1 MSGACDAL
9 PRFDRRFFDS
19 EHRLTRI
26 GTGPL
31 GGKAEGLR
39 RLHDEI
45 VARLD
50 RSELSYVTV
59 EVPRLVVVAADV
71 FTRFMDRNRLW
82 ETALSGV
89 ANERIAHAFQ
99 RGELPAE
106 IVGDLRGIISAVR
119 TPLAVRSSSV
129 LEDGVEHP
137 FAGVYTTKMIPNHDL
152 DEDARF
158 RRLVEALK
166 LVWASTFFS
175 EARSS
180 LASTDLA
187 PGSERMAV
195 VVQEIVGR
203 RYGPRFYPTLSGV
216 ARSYNHY
223 ASGSA
228 RPEEGVV
235 SLALGLGKTI
245 VDGDLTWTYCPRW
258 PAAPP
263 PFNSVGDLLKF
274 TQTRFWAV
282 NMGETPAPDPIRET
296 EWLVHDELS
305 TAEADGT
312 LRYLASTYDPRS
324 DRLQPGL
331 GPVGTRALTFAPL
344 LTSRILPFS
353 RVVERLL
360 ALAKESLAADVEI
373 ELAAT
378 LDPDGGLPMTIGC
391 LQVRPMQGDG
401 AHIAVGVEDL
411 RGEGVLV
418 ASERC
423 LGNGVRDDLADIVY
437 LRPEAFDPA
446 ATRAIASE
454 LAEVNHELVAAGR
467 HSVLIGFGRWG
478 TSDERHGVPVV
489 WGQISSARVI
499 VEATLP
505 EVQPELSQGS
515 HFFHNVLGFRVFYL
529 TVEHDDPHQ
538 IDWEWLDRQSSLR
551 ESRFLRHLRLERPLR
566 VVVDGTSRRG
576 VIRYDQRA

>member
-1 MSGACDAL
+1 MSGSCDTL
-9 PRFDRRFFDS
+9 PRFDRRFFES
-19 EHRLTRI
+19 EQRLTRI

-39 RLHDEI
+39 RLHDEV

-50 RSELSYVTV
+50 HAELPYVTV
-59 EVPRLVVVAADV
+59 AVPRLVAVAADV
-71 FTRFMDRNRLW
+71 FNRFMDGNRLW
-82 ETALSGV
+82 ETALSG
-89 ANERIAHAFQ
+89 APNDRIARAFQ

-106 IVGDLRGIISAVR
+106 IVGDLRGLISTVR

-129 LEDGVEHP
+129 LEDAIEHP
-137 FAGVYTTKMIPNHDL
+137 LAGVYTTKMIPNHEL
-152 DEDARF
+152 DEDTRF
-158 RRLVEALK
+158 RRLAEALK
-166 LVWASTFFS
+166 LVWASTFFN

-180 LASTDLA
+180 LAAAGLSA
-187 PGSERMAV
+187 GSERMAV
-195 VVQEIVGR
+195 VVQEVVGR
-203 RYGPRFYPTLSGV
+203 RCGPRFYPTLSGV

-228 RPEEGVV
+228 RPDEGVV

-263 PFNSVGDLLKF
+263 PFNNLGDLLKF

-282 NMGETPAPDPIRET
+282 NMGPTPPPDPILET
-296 EWLVHDELS
+296 EWLVHGELS

-324 DRLQPGL
+324 DRMQPGL
-331 GPVGTRALTFAPL
+331 GPVGARALTFAPL
-344 LTSRILPFS
+344 LTSRILPFN
-353 RVVERLL
+353 RVVEQLM
-360 ALAKESLAADVEI
+360 ALAKETLDAEVEI

-378 LDPDGGLPMTIGC
+378 LEPDGGLPMTIGC
-391 LQVRPMQGDG
+391 LQVRPMHGGGDWT
-401 AHIAVGVEDL
+401 AVSEDDLGGVD
-411 RGEGVLV
+411 VLV
-418 ASERC
+418 ASEHC
-423 LGNGVRDDLADIVY
+423 LGNGVRDDLVDVVY

-454 LAEVNHELVAAGR
+454 LDEVNRELIAAGR

-505 EVQPELSQGS
+505 EIRPELSQGS

-529 TVEHDDPHQ
+529 TVEHDGAHQ
-538 IDWEWLDRQSSLR
+538 IDWDWLDRQPARR

-566 VVVDGTSRRG
+566 VVVDGGSRRG
-576 VIRYDQRA
+576 VIRHDQ